1 MRTLEEK
8 QILQDRIIN
17 LETGDPAVL
26 DSESGWSIYAVP
38 GGWIY
43 SKNSNTQSCFVPR
56 PTVQPVEVPVIEAP
70 PTYLV
75 KDAHDPEAVVLPK
88 SRAKVV
94 TK

>member
-1 MRTLEEK
+1 MRTPEEK
-8 QILQDRIIN
+8 KILQDRIMN
-17 LETGDPAVL
+17 LEIGGPAVL
-26 DSESGWSIYAVP
+26 DNESGWSIYAVP

-56 PTVQPVEVPVIEAP
+56 PSVQTVKSDDIPPVFM
-70 PTYLV
+70 V

>member
-1 MRTLEEK
+1 MRTPEEK

-17 LETGDPAVL
+17 LEIGDPAVL

-56 PTVQPVEVPVIEAP
+56 PVVQPIVTGDTP

>member
-8 QILQDRIIN
+8 QILQDRIMS
-17 LETGDPAVL
+17 LEIGGPAVL

-43 SKNSNTQSCFVPR
+43 SKNSNTQSCFVPN
-56 PTVQPVEVPVIEAP
+56 PIVQTAKTDDAP
-70 PTYLV
+70 PVFMV
-75 KDAHDPEAVVLPK
+75 KDARDPEAVVLPK
-88 SRAKVV
+88 SRAKVI

>member
-1 MRTLEEK
+1 MRTPEEK

-17 LETGDPAVL
+17 LEIGDPAVL

-56 PTVQPVEVPVIEAP
+56 PVVQPIVTGDAP